1 MKKLIAV
8 LLGFFLVSAISM
20 AMVAPAKAGITIGM
34 WKPPY
39 VDIDG
44 TVIYKDGTTASALIG
59 IINDV
64 APGYVM
70 NVSKITLNFFTVAMN
85 RSLDMSS
92 APHQLQHDAYG
103 AFTVSFTADAA
114 AFYPGL
120 SYNFNVIIEWVN
132 ATSGPTKV
140 VGSWTY
146 SRGSI
151 GMEFFQVYP
160 AAQVDAIDSLQ
171 KYQSYYNFYFFYSWH
186 SILAQQKANQAVI
199 EKGLGDTSYNRGDYA
214 SALTHYNA
222 ANTLW
227 EDAIAAEGTWRTRAD
242 EADLNVSLTEA
253 SANMR
258 MADAA
263 YLQAS
268 AAMTNANGWFFM
280 GIGFAIGF
288 SLIGIGAV
296 IYALRKPK
304 PPA

>member
-8 LLGFFLVSAISM
+8 LLGFFLASAISM
-20 AMVAPAKAGITIGM
+20 TMIAPAKAGINIGM
-34 WKPPY
+34 WQPPY

-44 TVIYKDGTTASALIG
+44 TVTYKDGATASALIV
-59 IINDV
+59 IVNDAV
-64 APGYVM
+64 PLM
-70 NVSKITLNFFTVAMN
+70 NVSKITFNFYTLGMN

-92 APHQLQHDAYG
+92 APHQLQHDQVA
-103 AFTVSFTADAA
+103 AFTVSFTADVA
-114 AFYPGL
+114 AFYQGS
-120 SYNFNVIIEWVN
+120 SYTFNVIVEWVN
-132 ATSGPTKV
+132 ATTGPMRN

-146 SRGSI
+146 SRTSL
-151 GMEFFQVYP
+151 GMELFRVYP

-171 KYQSYYNFYFFYSWH
+171 KYNSYYNFYFFYDWQSV
-186 SILAQQKANQAVI
+186 IAQEKANQAVI
-199 EKGLGDTSYNRGDYA
+199 EKGLGDTSYNRGNYA
-214 SALTHYNA
+214 SALTSYDNA
-222 ANTLW
+222 NALW
-227 EDAIAAEGTWRTRAD
+227 VEAVTAEGTWRTRAD
-242 EADLNVSLTEA
+242 EADLNVSLTQS